1 MRIQALALQKQIEA
15 EEAEKAAKEAE
26 KAAKEAEEAAK
37 KKEAEKAKQ
46 AYLAAI
52 AAMELRTKK
61 LIEQ

>member
-15 EEAEKAAKEAE
+15 EKAAKEA
-26 KAAKEAEEAAK
+26 AKEAEEAAKEAAK